1 MNKEKIL
8 IINTGGHTS
17 QNLARKIRE
26 IGIYSEVVFKD
37 ITKEGVMEIDPFA
50 IILVGDVNFNDLKS
64 IDVALDKEI
73 LNLNIPILGI
83 MDGYKT
89 IIESLDD
96 AAVFTKEMLLEDT
109 FKIDDDILFKGV
121 SLYEEAINKEAIV
134 SDRNPSGF
142 RSILNHEGKVA
153 AIHSTDKNIYG
164 ISFFPSYDSNAKRT
178 ILKNFLFD
186 ISKGE
191 KSWSM
196 EKYAKKAV
204 LDIKDKVKDKKVIVG
219 LSGGVDSSVAAVLVH
234 QAVKDNLTCIF
245 VDHGLLRKDE
255 GDFVEDVFTK
265 RFSMNLIRVDAKDR
279 FLGKLKGVTEP
290 EEKRKVI
297 GEEFI
302 RVFEEEASKLGD
314 VEYLVQGTIYSDVI
328 ESGSKN
334 SDVIKSHHN
343 VGGLPEDIDFK
354 LLEPLKNLFKDE
366 VRVLGEE
373 IGIPKD
379 LVYRQPFPGPGLGIR
394 VLGEI
399 TEEKLYIVKEAD
411 HILREEIKLAGLDQS
426 IWQYFAALPNIKS
439 VGVTDGKRTYNHA
452 IAIRAVH
459 SVDGMTS
466 NWARIPF
473 DVLDKISSRIVHE
486 VEGVNR
492 VLYDITSKP
501 PSTIEWE

>member
-186 ISKGE
+186 
-191 KSWSM
+191 
-196 EKYAKKAV
+196 V
-204 LDIKDKVKDKKVIVG
+204 
-219 LSGGVDSSVAAVLVH
+219 
-234 QAVKDNLTCIF
+234 
-245 VDHGLLRKDE
+245 
-255 GDFVEDVFTK
+255 
-265 RFSMNLIRVDAKDR
+265 
-279 FLGKLKGVTEP
+279 
-290 EEKRKVI
+290 
-297 GEEFI
+297 
-302 RVFEEEASKLGD
+302 
-314 VEYLVQGTIYSDVI
+314 
-328 ESGSKN
+328 
-334 SDVIKSHHN
+334 
-343 VGGLPEDIDFK
+343 
-354 LLEPLKNLFKDE
+354 
-366 VRVLGEE
+366 
-373 IGIPKD
+373 
-379 LVYRQPFPGPGLGIR
+379 
-394 VLGEI
+394 
-399 TEEKLYIVKEAD
+399 
-411 HILREEIKLAGLDQS
+411 
-426 IWQYFAALPNIKS
+426 
-439 VGVTDGKRTYNHA
+439 
-452 IAIRAVH
+452 
-459 SVDGMTS
+459 
-466 NWARIPF
+466 
-473 DVLDKISSRIVHE
+473 
-486 VEGVNR
+486 
-492 VLYDITSKP
+492 
-501 PSTIEWE
+501 

>member
-26 IGIYSEVVFKD
+26 MGIYSEVVFKD
-37 ITKEGVMEIDPFA
+37 ITKNEVKEIDPFA
-50 IILVGDVNFNDLKS
+50 IILVGDVNLANLNIIETPLDKDILDLK
-64 IDVALDKEI
+64 
-73 LNLNIPILGI
+73 IPILGI

-89 IIESLDD
+89 IIETLD
-96 AAVFTKEMLLEDT
+96 ESSS
-109 FKIDDDILFKGV
+109 FKIETILERECKLSENVLFKGKSICKEV
-121 SLYEEAINKEAIV
+121 INKEALV
-134 SDRNPSGF
+134 SDKLPHGF
-142 RSILNHEGKVA
+142 ISILDHKGKDA
-153 AIHSTDKNIYG
+153 AIYSKDKNIYG
-164 ISFFPSYDSNAKRT
+164 ISFFPSYESGVKES
-178 ILKNFLFD
+178 ILKNFLFE
-186 ISKGE
+186 IAKGK

-196 EKYAKKAV
+196 EKYAVEAV
-204 LDIKDKVKDKKVIVG
+204 KDIKEKVKDKKVIVA

-279 FLGKLKGVTEP
+279 FLDKLKGVIDP
-290 EEKRKVI
+290 EKKRKVI

-302 RVFEEEASKLGD
+302 RVFEEEANKLGD

-334 SDVIKSHHN
+334 TLAVKSHHN

-411 HILREEIKLAGLDQS
+411 HILREEIKLSGLDQS

-501 PSTIEWE
+501 PSTIEFE